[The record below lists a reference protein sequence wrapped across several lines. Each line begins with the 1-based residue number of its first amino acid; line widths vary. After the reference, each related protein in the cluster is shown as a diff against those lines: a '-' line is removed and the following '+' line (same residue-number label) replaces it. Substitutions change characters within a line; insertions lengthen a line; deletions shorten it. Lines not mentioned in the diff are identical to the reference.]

1 MPNVVCS
8 ITLLSEIMMNNPIY
22 DREDALRTRLNS
34 FLASHLGLPKMDYY
48 GNLKE
53 ESFLALKSVLADIN
67 NLLTLKVSLSFVE
80 WVVSRLNLDE
90 SAKLELINSILAAK
104 PNSNG
109 YDLCWLGSPVAFVAE
124 VKCNVPV
131 NGGLIY
137 GSAQRNG
144 IEKDILALLNGK
156 MKARL
161 VPATCLKFMVFLDL
175 PEIRSATEHF
185 ARTSKT
191 CGDKLVFDM
200 DQIRNDVVHV
210 VYVKL
215 GSS

>member
-1 MPNVVCS
+1 
-8 ITLLSEIMMNNPIY
+8 MNNPIY
-22 DREDALRTRLNS
+22 NREDALRTRLNS
-34 FLASHLGLPKMDYY
+34 FLASHLGLPEMDYY
-48 GNLKE
+48 KNLKQ

-80 WVVSRLNLDE
+80 WVASRLDLDE
-90 SAKLELINSILAAK
+90 SAKLELVNSILAAK

-109 YDLCWLGSPVAFVAE
+109 FDLWLGSPVAFVAE
-124 VKCNVPV
+124 VKCNVPI
-131 NGGLIY
+131 NGGSIY

-156 MKARL
+156 VKASL
-161 VPATCLKFMVFLDL
+161 VPTTCLKFMVLLDL
-175 PEIRSATEHF
+175 PEIRSATAHF

-200 DQIRNDVVHV
+200 DQIRTDVVYV